1 MKKLMTILLIFV
13 AAFGLTAF
21 TNAGPYQGQN
31 PCTEVTMGGS
41 CVLQSGETLP
51 SDMVLLWSSAVMED
65 GSTVN
70 GDVVVIAGSLQVD
83 GEIGGDLVLVG
94 GSASLGST
102 ARVAG
107 SVNNAGG
114 HLDKAEG
121 AVIEGS
127 ENTNITPPVIPPV
140 PAVPGVP
147 DWDNPSQDWWNP
159 ANLFM
164 GAMWW
169 LARSILWALLAL
181 LVVLAAPVRIRR
193 TADAIIAR
201 PVEAGGLG
209 LLTVLIVPLL
219 LALVAITICGI
230 PFTLAGALVLVIAWG
245 LGVVA
250 MGYETGRRLTGL
262 GKQDVAPAVS
272 AGLGTFLLTL
282 VMNGVGAVIPCIGW
296 LVPALVGS
304 VGLGAVMLTRF
315 GGELPEAGISGSA
328 VVDLP
333 DPSVTRIIDEPIA
346 SDGNDDP
353 TI

>member
-1 MKKLMTILLIFV
+1 MKKLMTFLLILV

-21 TNAGPYQGQN
+21 TSASPSQGEN

-51 SDMVLLWSSAVMED
+51 SDMVLLWSSAEMED

-83 GEIGGDLVLVG
+83 GVIEGDLVLVG
-94 GSASLGST
+94 GSASLGSR

-114 HLDKAEG
+114 HLSKATG

-127 ENTNITPPVIPPV
+127 ENSNITPPVIPPM
-140 PAVPGVP
+140 PSVP

-159 ANLFM
+159 MNLVM

-181 LVVLAAPVRIRR
+181 LLVLAAPVRTRR
-193 TADAIIAR
+193 TADAAIAR

-209 LLTVLIVPLL
+209 LLTVLIVPIL

-230 PFTLAGALVLVIAWG
+230 PFALAGALALVIAWG
-245 LGVVA
+245 LGIVTL
-250 MGYETGRRLTGL
+250 GYETGRRLTGL

-282 VMNGVGAVIPCIGW
+282 VMNGIGAVIPCIGW

-315 GGELPEAGISGSA
+315 GGELPETSVTGSM

-333 DPSVTRIIDEPIA
+333 DPSVTRHR
-346 SDGNDDP
+346 G
-353 TI
+353 

>member
-1 MKKLMTILLIFV
+1 
-13 AAFGLTAF
+13 
-21 TNAGPYQGQN
+21 
-31 PCTEVTMGGS
+31 
-41 CVLQSGETLP
+41 
-51 SDMVLLWSSAVMED
+51 
-65 GSTVN
+65 
-70 GDVVVIAGSLQVD
+70 
-83 GEIGGDLVLVG
+83 
-94 GSASLGST
+94 
-102 ARVAG
+102 
-107 SVNNAGG
+107 
-114 HLDKAEG
+114 
-121 AVIEGS
+121 
-127 ENTNITPPVIPPV
+127 
-140 PAVPGVP
+140 
-147 DWDNPSQDWWNP
+147 
-159 ANLFM
+159 M